1 MAGRFKGHYVG
12 EILDTYQWRGSF
24 TGHYVGRFE
33 THTNGLE
40 LQRTLRGGDSR
51 HIPRAEC
58 FTGHYVGVSRH
69 IPRAGS
75 FTGHYVGEVLDTY
88 QCPAVSQDTTW
99 GIF

>member
-1 MAGRFKGHYVG
+1 MAGEFHRSLRGGGSRH
-12 EILDTYQWRGSF
+12 IPMIGSF

-51 HIPRAEC
+51 HIPRAES